1 MTDRDR
7 LIELF
12 RNIADGTYFGNGTI
26 VDGIKTD
33 DVVDYLLANGVIVP
47 PCKVGD
53 IVYVIE
59 PCSCFCGYR
68 TFEECH
74 HRRTN
79 ATKWIKAVMVANKH
93 HNRCMKLF
101 ERPYKNEYIFKI
113 GKTVFLTKEE
123 AERELEKR
131 GKENG

>member
-7 LIELF
+7 LMDILVRHWFDGMTMGEC
-12 RNIADGTYFGNGTI
+12 ADM
-26 VDGIKTD
+26 
-33 DVVDYLLANGVIVP
+33 LLANGVIVP

-53 IVYVIE
+53 MVYVLE
-59 PCSCFCGYR
+59 PCSCHHNYR

-79 ATKWIKAVMVANKH
+79 ATKWIDVVMVCNRH
-93 HNRCMKLF
+93 NNRCIKLF

-123 AERELEKR
+123 AEAKLKERE
-131 GKENG
+131 GNG